1 MYIIALVD
9 PPASLVH
16 IESPA
21 DSPMTDPSVES
32 LVDTLV
38 DPPVDS
44 PVDSP
49 VDPPVDSPVDPLVDP
64 LPVDR
69 MVDEEALVATIN
81 SSLHRL
87 GYGCT
92 LHASASGS
100 LVTGS
105 STAMVVVGNVP
116 KITGSRKQWLLNYT
130 IISFMMN
137 GQLYAEY
144 CRLSHML
151 DLPSCSDSHW
161 QRVVVWLG
169 EHVSEL
175 AEWSC
180 QLVRE
185 IVKKRGDKERWKTTF
200 DGFYLTRGFHS
211 NNSSATLHDYESG
224 GIAWYTHRTKRGAGH
239 NWKGTSGGS
248 EGDMFN
254 ELMEKVKLAG
264 FNIAEVVVDKDT
276 SINAIFCR
284 HFPDGIITYCSNHS
298 AKTLHKDLQKIKQL
312 KCDVREYMC
321 NVVKSI
327 YVL

>member
-49 VDPPVDSPVDPLVDP
+49 VDQPVDPPVDPLVDP

-69 MVDEEALVATIN
+69 MVDEEALVATIK

-105 STAMVVVGNVP
+105 STTMVVVGNVP
-116 KITGSRKQWLLNYT
+116 KVTGSRKQWLFNYT

-151 DLPSCSDSHW
+151 TYP
-161 QRVVVWLG
+161 
-169 EHVSEL
+169 HV
-175 AEWSC
+175 
-180 QLVRE
+180 R
-185 IVKKRGDKERWKTTF
+185 I
-200 DGFYLTRGFHS
+200 
-211 NNSSATLHDYESG
+211 AT
-224 GIAWYTHRTKRGAGH
+224 
-239 NWKGTSGGS
+239 GS
-248 EGDMFN
+248 EWWCGLVSMSLN
-254 ELMEKVKLAG
+254 LLNGLASLLGKL
-264 FNIAEVVVDKDT
+264 
-276 SINAIFCR
+276 
-284 HFPDGIITYCSNHS
+284 
-298 AKTLHKDLQKIKQL
+298 
-312 KCDVREYMC
+312 
-321 NVVKSI
+321 
-327 YVL
+327 